1 MSQIISAIMTANNLA
16 LSQASAEWSKFLDS
30 VLTQDGN
37 VIVTLPNEE
46 LKQDVAL
53 LKRRSGSVADKFH
66 VI

>member
-1 MSQIISAIMTANNLA
+1 MLFR
-16 LSQASAEWSKFLDS
+16 SQASAEWSKFLDS